1 MLTSYGFRRL
11 AIQNSKLQFVVWTLS
26 SLYAL
31 AVSLNPYRSMINWNL
46 LIIDET
52 RGIQADT

>member
-31 AVSLNPYRSMINWNL
+31 AVTSLRLPYSRKAWFGITISL
-46 LIIDET
+46 SLI
-52 RGIQADT
+52 